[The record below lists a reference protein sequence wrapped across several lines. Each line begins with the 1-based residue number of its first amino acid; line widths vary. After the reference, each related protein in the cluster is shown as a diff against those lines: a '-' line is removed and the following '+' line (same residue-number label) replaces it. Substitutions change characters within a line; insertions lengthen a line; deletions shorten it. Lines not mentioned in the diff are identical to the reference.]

1 MLISRWLHHYNL
13 TSIRCNLTPI
23 LIASNEYRIIVVRV
37 YRNKRMS
44 LCSATLTYPQTCVAW
59 RPSATCVSCQNC
71 WRKWLDKDNSTRSKK
86 KKQQPQLDLHYFV
99 FRHPVSTTDHIWD
112 PHTKVILLCCEWCT
126 SAAVEWGGACRE
138 QRRPLAT
145 ELTSH
150 SRGRATARPQHNACC
165 ASNNIRQPDSS
176 NALHTHKH
184 TQSRPSIK
192 QQITK
197 RRHVLSSGHYITW
210 WNNVL
215 RTKNH

>member
-86 KKQQPQLDLHYFV
+86 NNNRNLTYNTLYSGIQCQLPITSEIRTPRWSYCAAN
-99 FRHPVSTTDHIWD
+99 PTCEIWSAG
-112 PHTKVILLCCEWCT
+112 ICLCCTMRPELLTNWP
-126 SAAVEWGGACRE
+126 VRLQLVAC
-138 QRRPLAT
+138 
-145 ELTSH
+145 
-150 SRGRATARPQHNACC
+150 GF
-165 ASNNIRQPDSS
+165 
-176 NALHTHKH
+176 
-184 TQSRPSIK
+184 
-192 QQITK
+192 
-197 RRHVLSSGHYITW
+197 
-210 WNNVL
+210 
-215 RTKNH
+215 